1 MLFLYLC
8 VRYRFCV
15 YRNILF
21 EEMFEKNKKYVLLGS
36 CFSQY
41 MGLRMQ
47 VEGYDAVCNPMGT
60 LFNPES
66 IRNTIVHALEGGAE
80 DLPMFYD
87 ETMKEWR
94 CWLANTRFRAPQE
107 SEARALVQEVFSSLG
122 EDLRKAHR
130 LFITLGT
137 NVCYR
142 LKTDSA
148 DDTEVHENGT
158 IDSVDK
164 HRECLVV
171 SNCQRQPDRLFV
183 EDTLSVDKLC
193 NVLAQTIE
201 CLASY
206 NTSLKITFTVSPY
219 RYKKYGW
226 HRSQLSKASLLL
238 AIDEMQKRYPDRV
251 DYFPSYEIMM
261 DELRDYRYYAEDGL
275 HPAPEAVDIIWNR
288 LCEQTP

>member
-1 MLFLYLC
+1 MADNPPFFITLRHIYHIEMSLMLD
-8 VRYRFCV
+8 
-15 YRNILF
+15 
-21 EEMFEKNKKYVLLGS
+21 KNCRYVLIGS

-41 MGLRMQ
+41 MGERMQ
-47 VEGYDAVCNPMGT
+47 AQGYYAVCNPLGT

-66 IRNTIVHALEGGAE
+66 IRNTVVHALEGTSDA
-80 DLPMFYD
+80 LPLFFD

-94 CWLANTRFRAPQE
+94 CWWANTRFRSPQE
-107 SEARALVQEVFSSLG
+107 NDVRAIVQDVFDGLG
-122 EDLRKAHR
+122 DELRRAHR

-142 LKTDSA
+142 L
-148 DDTEVHENGT
+148 VHEG
-158 IDSVDK
+158 S
-164 HRECLVV
+164 VV
-171 SNCQRQPDRLFV
+171 SNCQRQPDALFR
-183 EDTLSVDKLC
+183 EETLSVDRLC
-193 NVLAQTIE
+193 VILGQTID

-206 NTSLKITFTVSPY
+206 NAALKITFTVSPY

-238 AIDEMQKRYPDRV
+238 AIDEMQRRYPDRV

-275 HPAPEAVDIIWNR
+275 HPAPEAVDIIWKR